1 MTGCNI
7 LLQTG
12 GKLLLQTGGA
22 LLLTD
27 CTPQPQATAQVGG
40 GFSRRRYQQ
49 LLDALAKTKKLRK
62 KIKKADLI
70 KDLPEISA
78 ALAPSTIGFPAINL
92 TAQKIIA
99 GDIRAGLRQ
108 SLQTKLINE
117 ELALAQKEIER
128 QIDIYVAIQEEETRI
143 IKKKKVIHHN
153 NAIIVSMYV

>member
-1 MTGCNI
+1 MNCNI
-7 LLQTG
+7 LLQSG
-12 GKLLLQTGGA
+12 GSLLLQAGGN
-22 LLLTD
+22 LLLFD
-27 CTPQPQATAQVGG
+27 CGQAPAIPTQIGG

-62 KIKKADLI
+62 KIKKSEAI

-78 ALAPSTIGFPAINL
+78 ALAPSTVSFPVINL

-99 GDIRAGLRQ
+99 GDFHNNLRQ
-108 SLQTKLINE
+108 KLQVKLIAE

-128 QIDIYVAIQEEETRI
+128 QLDMYAAMQEQEASI
-143 IKKKKVIHHN
+143 IKKKKVIRHN